1 MTAGALAGPPF
12 QVFRAS
18 TPALHD
24 REASKEA
31 VAESQ
36 LPDSFPDVPSRSA
49 DSIPFLFR
57 HRAGW
62 PTRNIRKCSRNI
74 RLWTQS

>member
-1 MTAGALAGPPF
+1 MSAGAPEGLLF

-18 TPALHD
+18 TAALHD
-24 REASKEA
+24 LEASKEA

-36 LPDSFPDVPSRSA
+36 LPGSFPDVLSRSA

-62 PTRNIRKCSRNI
+62 QARSIRKYSRNI
-74 RLWTQS
+74 RLLMQS

>member
-1 MTAGALAGPPF
+1 MTAGALAGP
-12 QVFRAS
+12 QLREFRAS

-24 REASKEA
+24 REASKAA
-31 VAESQ
+31 VAEFQ
-36 LPDSFPDVPSRSA
+36 LLDSFPNVPSRSA

-62 PTRNIRKCSRNI
+62 QVRSIRKYSRSI
-74 RLWTQS
+74 RLLTQS

>member
-1 MTAGALAGPPF
+1 MSAGALAGPLF
-12 QVFRAS
+12 RVFRAS
-18 TPALHD
+18 TPDLHD

-31 VAESQ
+31 IAEFP

-49 DSIPFLFR
+49 DSIPFPFR

-62 PTRNIRKCSRNI
+62 PARSIRKYSRNI
-74 RLWTQS
+74 RLLMQS